1 MPSSKAPG
9 DSTRGSSR
17 GLRVA
22 GVARTLCARGLS
34 NRGLSNRCL
43 SNRTLV
49 HRLRSDR
56 GSASLE
62 FITAGLILL
71 VPLVYLVLA
80 MSVLQGGA
88 LAVEGAARQAARV
101 YVRAPSAAVAAER
114 AQRAVDFALAD
125 YGLPGEDAQLTI
137 DCVAAP
143 SGCLTRRAVVTV
155 TVRLRVS
162 LPLVPD
168 VLGLTGTASVPLQSS
183 STQTVS
189 RFWQA
194 GAAP

>member
-1 MPSSKAPG
+1 VPSSKAPG
-9 DSTRGSSR
+9 DSRRGSGR

-22 GVARTLCARGLS
+22 GVARTLCA
-34 NRGLSNRCL
+34 RGLSNRCL

-125 YGLPGEDAQLTI
+125 YGLPAGEAQLTI
-137 DCVAAP
+137 DCAAARG
-143 SGCLTRRAVVTV
+143 GCLVRRTAVTV
-155 TVRLRVS
+155 TVRLQVP

-183 STQTVS
+183 ATQTVS